1 MKRTN
6 RVEPLNIDASQLS
19 YAAMIIS
26 TQMEIIRRVEVM
38 PTVDK
43 SLKIIRLH
51 PKLCQSRTTSWF
63 IGCLFLTTGILA
75 LSITIIGLI
84 ITFETRTNGI
94 ERYDLGD
101 LHYGINN
108 INQVNFSSNT
118 YLSNLNKIFIEKY
131 LSNQLVNESGFLNL
145 VIDRV
150 FVRNQLNIHTCETIF
165 IIENIQV
172 YFDQCLVCK
181 HERNLVLYH
190 AFFNITSFQQPL
202 HLILN
207 NFNILTRICSTPNS
221 YIQQNNTN
229 FKTSTQIPRTKSTS
243 TNTILS
249 TDPFERIIDS
259 ISTDS
264 HPVETTE
271 ESLSFTTDHVPTTSK
286 HLETTTQFLTSLK
299 LTSNR
304 RSSTTTNT
312 RLFQKTSPTNFQSQI
327 IIAIYCRYNT
337 QQMNTCKQFIQTI
350 NEVS

>member
-1 MKRTN
+1 MERTN
-6 RVEPLNIDASQLS
+6 HIEPLNIDANQLS

-43 SLKIIRLH
+43 SLKIFRLH
-51 PKLCQSRTTSWF
+51 PNLCQSRTTSWS

-108 INQVNFSSNT
+108 MNQANFSSNT

-131 LSNQLVNESGFLNL
+131 LSNQLVNESGFRNL

-150 FVRNQLNIHTCETIF
+150 FVRNQFNTHTCETIF

-172 YFDQCLVCK
+172 YFDECFVCK
-181 HERNLVLYH
+181 QERNLVLYH
-190 AFFNITSFQQPL
+190 SFFNITSFQQPL

-207 NFNILTRICSTPNS
+207 NFNILAHICSTPNS
-221 YIQQNNTN
+221 SHSSKNNTN
-229 FKTSTQIPRTKSTS
+229 SKSMSTYLETSTQISRTKFTS

-249 TDPFERIIDS
+249 TNPFERIIDS
-259 ISTDS
+259 ISTNN

-312 RLFQKTSPTNFQSQI
+312 NLFQKPPASIFQFLPFRPSTTNFHRQKTLFKRS
-327 IIAIYCRYNT
+327 
-337 QQMNTCKQFIQTI
+337 K
-350 NEVS
+350 

>member
-1 MKRTN
+1 MERTN
-6 RVEPLNIDASQLS
+6 HIKPLNIDANQLS

-43 SLKIIRLH
+43 SLKIFRLH
-51 PKLCQSRTTSWF
+51 PNLCQSRTTSWS

-108 INQVNFSSNT
+108 MNQANFSSNT

-131 LSNQLVNESGFLNL
+131 LSNQLVNESGFRNL

-150 FVRNQLNIHTCETIF
+150 FIRNQFNMHTCDTIF

-190 AFFNITSFQQPL
+190 SFFNITSFQQPL

-207 NFNILTRICSTPNS
+207 NFNILTHICSTPNS
-221 YIQQNNTN
+221 YIQKNKTN

-243 TNTILS
+243 TNTALS

-259 ISTDS
+259 ISTNN

-271 ESLSFTTDHVPTTSK
+271 ESLSFTTDPLPTTSK
-286 HLETTTQFLTSLK
+286 NLETTTQFLTSLK

-312 RLFQKTSPTNFQSQI
+312 NLFQKTPPSIFQFLPFRPSTTNFHRQKTLFKRS
-327 IIAIYCRYNT
+327 
-337 QQMNTCKQFIQTI
+337 K
-350 NEVS
+350 